1 MIDLLKDELERITAR
16 ESVNAGRRDNAEF
29 DAAMQG
35 IPASMQGP
43 ELAEDTEAYDP
54 EGAE

>member
-16 ESVNAGRRDNAEF
+16 ESANAGRRDNAAF
-29 DAAMQG
+29 DVA
-35 IPASMQGP
+35 MQGP
-43 ELAEDTEAYDP
+43 ELAEDTEAYAP